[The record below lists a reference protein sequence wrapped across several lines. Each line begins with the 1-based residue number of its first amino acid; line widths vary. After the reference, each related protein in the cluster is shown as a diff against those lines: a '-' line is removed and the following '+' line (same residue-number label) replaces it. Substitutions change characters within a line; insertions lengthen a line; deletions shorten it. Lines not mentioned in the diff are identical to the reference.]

1 MGGTT
6 SKIDLNGNFYTVPLD
21 KEYDTRKYLF
31 KQRIELN
38 LELLYMN
45 GYIEM
50 NITDIMVSGY
60 DVLFKA
66 KDVYENLKKNI
77 PKPFTHTIVCEHDEI
92 YLRICL
98 INLI

>member
-6 SKIDLNGNFYTVPLD
+6 SKIDLNGKFYIIPTNTQ
-21 KEYDTRKYLF
+21 YDTRNFLL
-31 KQRIELN
+31 KQLIELN

-50 NITDIMVSGY
+50 NITDIMISGY

-77 PKPFTHTIVCEHDEI
+77 PKPFTHTIVCENNKV

-98 INLI
+98 INN